1 MVRYSKILSALALGT
16 VVAPLSGCQSGASE
30 GTVTA
35 DSAEVYDG
43 IAADEVLRFTG
54 NEPFWGGQA
63 AGESLTY
70 TTPENPD
77 GVAIT
82 VKRFAGM
89 NGLGFSGTLEGQA
102 FDMVVTPGTCSDT
115 MADRTYPFTITLSI
129 GEEVR
134 NGCGWTDR
142 QPFTGDQNP

>member
-1 MVRYSKILSALALGT
+1 MVRYSKTISMLALSILI
-16 VVAPLSGCQSGASE
+16 APLTGCQSGASE

-43 IAADEVLRFTG
+43 IAPNEVLRFAG
-54 NEPFWGGQA
+54 NEPFWGGEVTS
-63 AGESLTY
+63 ESLNY
-70 TTPENPD
+70 TTPENPK
-77 GVAIT
+77 GTTIT

-134 NGCGWTDR
+134 SGCGWTDR
-142 QPFTGDQNP
+142 QPFAGDQNP

>member
-1 MVRYSKILSALALGT
+1 MTRYSKTVSIFALGL
-16 VVAPLSGCQSGASE
+16 LSVSLVGCQRGASE

-43 IAADEVLRFTG
+43 IAADEVLRFAG

-63 AGESLTY
+63 AGETLTY
-70 TTPENPD
+70 TTPKNPD

-89 NGLGFSGTLEGQA
+89 NGLGLSGTLEGQA

-129 GEEVR
+129 GEDVR